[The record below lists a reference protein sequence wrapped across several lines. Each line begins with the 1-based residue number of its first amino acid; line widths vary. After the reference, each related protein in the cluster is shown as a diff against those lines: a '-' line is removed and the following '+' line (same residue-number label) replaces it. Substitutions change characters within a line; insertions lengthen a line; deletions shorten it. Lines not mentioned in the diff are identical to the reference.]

1 MGHYG
6 TVFLV
11 GCDAFSA
18 VQTILQGGQAQRVA
32 LAIAVALRPS
42 VLLLDEP
49 TSACDIIS
57 AQR

>member
-1 MGHYG
+1 MP
-6 TVFLV
+6 FFFRALP
-11 GCDAFSA
+11 
-18 VQTILQGGQAQRVA
+18 QGGQAQRVA